1 MGSPSDWRCIMSTP
15 AEHIATYDD
24 LCRVPAH
31 LVAQIIHGQLITL
44 PRPAPKHA
52 RASSIMGGK
61 LVPSYD
67 EGSNGPGGWWILD
80 EPELHLGSDIL
91 VPDLAG
97 WQRERMPALPEKAYF
112 DLAPDWV
119 CEVLSPATAQMDRVD
134 KLPLYA
140 AQAVGHAWLV
150 DPDAQTLEVYA
161 LHERRWRL
169 ECAFKAEEEVSA
181 PPFEALRFSL
191 AALWP

>member
-1 MGSPSDWRCIMSTP
+1 M
-15 AEHIATYDD
+15 
-24 LCRVPAH
+24 
-31 LVAQIIHGQLITL
+31 
-44 PRPAPKHA
+44 
-52 RASSIMGGK
+52 
-61 LVPSYD
+61 
-67 EGSNGPGGWWILD
+67 
-80 EPELHLGSDIL
+80 HLGSDIL
-91 VPDLAG
+91 VSDLAG

-112 DLAPDWV
+112 DLAPNWV

-134 KLPLYA
+134 KLPFYA

-169 ECAFKAEEEVSA
+169 ECAFKAEEISA

>member
-1 MGSPSDWRCIMSTP
+1 MSC
-15 AEHIATYDD
+15 A
-24 LCRVPAH
+24 AH
-31 LVAQIIHGQLITL
+31 LVAQIIHGQRITL
-44 PRPAPKHA
+44 PRPGAQACTRLIDHG
-52 RASSIMGGK
+52 RQ
-61 LVPSYD
+61 V
-67 EGSNGPGGWWILD
+67 GSELRRGQQRPRGLD

-91 VPDLAG
+91 VSDLAG

-112 DLAPDWV
+112 DLAPNWV

-169 ECAFKAEEEVSA
+169 ECAFKAEEISA